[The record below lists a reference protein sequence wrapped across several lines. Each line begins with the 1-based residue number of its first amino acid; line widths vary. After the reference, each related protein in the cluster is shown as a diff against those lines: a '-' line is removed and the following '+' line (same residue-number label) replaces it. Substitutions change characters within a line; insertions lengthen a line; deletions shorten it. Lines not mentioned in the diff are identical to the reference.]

1 MKTTKNNMTKLQAIE
16 TAAWTWVNDGGS
28 WARKRDSKKL
38 ANLRLNW
45 EKEVEKLGGVDYNFS
60 DCLA

>member
-1 MKTTKNNMTKLQAIE
+1 MTKLQKIE
-16 TAAWTWVNDGGS
+16 RAAWTWVNDGGS

-38 ANLRLNW
+38 ANLRFKW
-45 EKEVEKLGGVDYNFS
+45 EKEVERLGGVDYNFS

>member
-1 MKTTKNNMTKLQAIE
+1 M
-16 TAAWTWVNDGGS
+16 AAWSYINDGGS

-38 ANLRLNW
+38 ANLRLKW
-45 EKEVEKLGGVDYNFS
+45 EKEVERIGGVDYNFS